1 MNGKHSKK
9 NRKSIFYKQNTHNET
24 SKSKKGKAFN
34 FKKGQIPL
42 KGNIYISYTYILYN
56 IYKTKQANKAKQQKI
71 MSKVTL
77 DVNKTGNF
85 MNKQT
90 KQMTFTLAKTF

>member
-1 MNGKHSKK
+1 MKRAKA
-9 NRKSIFYKQNTHNET
+9 
-24 SKSKKGKAFN
+24 KKGKAFN